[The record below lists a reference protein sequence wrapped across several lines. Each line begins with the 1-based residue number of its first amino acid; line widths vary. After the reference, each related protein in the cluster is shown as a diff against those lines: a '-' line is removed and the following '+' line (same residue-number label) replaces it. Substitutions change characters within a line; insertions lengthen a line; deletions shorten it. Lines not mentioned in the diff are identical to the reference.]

1 MGIYLNPN
9 NALLQQGLRSEIYVD
24 KSLLLAKLNALIGTE
39 NKYLCVSRPRRFG
52 KTMASAMIAAYYSKG
67 CNSRKLFSSLKIACD
82 KSFDE
87 HLNKFNVIQIDING
101 FYRSYDDKKMLVK
114 NITAAV
120 TKEIIHAF
128 PEAEIEEKDTLA
140 TAILKAYAATGE
152 TFIIIIDEYDVL
164 VREKVPHSIFKDYI
178 EFLNSL
184 FKNSTLKPAIS
195 LAYLTGILPIVRD
208 RIQSKLNEFD
218 EYSMLNARQLSEFA
232 GFTEDEAKALCD
244 EYSMDFSECKRW
256 YDGYKMTNRDANIS
270 IYSPKSVVSAMQ
282 NGEFGNYWTQTG
294 SYEALKL
301 YILMDFDGIK
311 QDIITMVGGG
321 KVSVNVLKYLN
332 TMTNFSSKDDVFTY
346 LIHLGYLAYD
356 RNLKKCYIPNN
367 EIRSQWL
374 ISIEDSPKYTEI
386 IEMVNDSKHLL
397 EKTLEL
403 DENYIASSLDKAH
416 IRTTNPLTYN
426 NEASFQSAIVIE
438 LKKNRSAETAI
449 QQIKERKYDDLLG
462 HYRGEMLL
470 VGVNYDEKT
479 KKHECKIEKLNVKET
494 AE

>member
-101 FYRSYDDKKMLVK
+101 FYR
-114 NITAAV
+114 
-120 TKEIIHAF
+120 
-128 PEAEIEEKDTLA
+128 
-140 TAILKAYAATGE
+140 
-152 TFIIIIDEYDVL
+152 
-164 VREKVPHSIFKDYI
+164 
-178 EFLNSL
+178 
-184 FKNSTLKPAIS
+184 
-195 LAYLTGILPIVRD
+195 
-208 RIQSKLNEFD
+208 IQSKLNEFD

-232 GFTEDEAKALCD
+232 GFTEDEAKALCN

-403 DENYIASSLDKAH
+403 DEKYIASSLDKAH